1 MFRDKAGNV
10 AVGKIVA
17 MVTVLVLVL
26 IILGGSIVVV
36 EAGRTGVVLTFGRVS
51 PVVMQEGIHLKV
63 PFAQNVVT
71 INNRIVKIEVTT
83 EAFSKD
89 LQTISSVIAVNYHI
103 NKTASF

>member
-51 PVVMQEGIHLKV
+51 PVVMQ
-63 PFAQNVVT
+63 
-71 INNRIVKIEVTT
+71 
-83 EAFSKD
+83 
-89 LQTISSVIAVNYHI
+89 
-103 NKTASF
+103 

>member
-71 INNRIVKIEVTT
+71 INNRIV
-83 EAFSKD
+83 
-89 LQTISSVIAVNYHI
+89 
-103 NKTASF
+103 